1 MKKIKVLISEEKIN
15 NRLDELANQIMDEYK
30 GKDIVFLCILKGS
43 IFFTVELAKRI
54 KNNIQF
60 EFVEVS
66 SYENNESTGKVKL
79 NKDITQSIEGKEVI
93 IIEDIVDTGRTLAFL
108 KELLLEKKP
117 ASLKICSLLDK
128 PSRRIANVKHTKML
142 KICII
147 YDMMLTNEIMQKK
160 VVKHVFKKNGN
171 ARIQIICRQ
180 NSNRTKTR
188 NNNSN
193 RT

>member
-60 EFVEVS
+60 EFIEVS
-66 SYENNESTGKVKL
+66 SYENNESTGKIKL

-93 IIEDIVDTGRTLAFL
+93 IIEDIVDTGRTLSFL
-108 KELLLEKKP
+108 KDLLLEKKP

-128 PSRRIANVKHTKML
+128 PSRRITNVKADYVGFTIEDKF
-142 KICII
+142 
-147 YDMMLTNEIMQKK
+147 
-160 VVKHVFKKNGN
+160 VVGYGLDDE
-171 ARIQIICRQ
+171 Q
-180 NSNRTKTR
+180 NLR
-188 NNNSN
+188 NLNYIGYIEE
-193 RT
+193 

>member
-43 IFFTVELAKRI
+43 IFFTLELAKRI

-128 PSRRIANVKHTKML
+128 PSRRIANVKADYVGFAIEDKF
-142 KICII
+142 
-147 YDMMLTNEIMQKK
+147 
-160 VVKHVFKKNGN
+160 VVGYGLDDE
-171 ARIQIICRQ
+171 Q
-180 NSNRTKTR
+180 NLR
-188 NNNSN
+188 NLNYIGYIEE
-193 RT
+193 

>member
-108 KELLLEKKP
+108 KEVLLEKKP

-128 PSRRIANVKHTKML
+128 PSRRIANVKADYVGFAIEDKF
-142 KICII
+142 
-147 YDMMLTNEIMQKK
+147 
-160 VVKHVFKKNGN
+160 VVGYGLDDE
-171 ARIQIICRQ
+171 Q
-180 NSNRTKTR
+180 NLR
-188 NNNSN
+188 NLNYIGYIEE
-193 RT
+193 

>member
-66 SYENNESTGKVKL
+66 SYENNESTGKVKI

-128 PSRRIANVKHTKML
+128 PSRRIANVKADYVGFAIEDKF
-142 KICII
+142 
-147 YDMMLTNEIMQKK
+147 
-160 VVKHVFKKNGN
+160 VVGYGLDDE
-171 ARIQIICRQ
+171 Q
-180 NSNRTKTR
+180 NLR
-188 NNNSN
+188 NLNYIGYIEE
-193 RT
+193 

>member
-43 IFFTVELAKRI
+43 IFFTVELTKRI

-128 PSRRIANVKHTKML
+128 PSRRIANVKADYVGFAIEDKF
-142 KICII
+142 
-147 YDMMLTNEIMQKK
+147 
-160 VVKHVFKKNGN
+160 VVGYGLDDE
-171 ARIQIICRQ
+171 Q
-180 NSNRTKTR
+180 NLR
-188 NNNSN
+188 NLNYIGYIEE
-193 RT
+193 

>member
-15 NRLDELANQIMDEYK
+15 NILDELANQIMDEYK

-128 PSRRIANVKHTKML
+128 PSRRIANVKADYVGFAIEDKF
-142 KICII
+142 
-147 YDMMLTNEIMQKK
+147 
-160 VVKHVFKKNGN
+160 VVGYGLDDE
-171 ARIQIICRQ
+171 Q
-180 NSNRTKTR
+180 NLR
-188 NNNSN
+188 NLNYIGYIEE
-193 RT
+193 

>member
-1 MKKIKVLISEEKIN
+1 MKDIKVLINEEQIN
-15 NRLDELANQIMDEYK
+15 KRLEELAHQIMRDYE
-30 GKDIVFLCILKGS
+30 GKDLMFLCILKGS

-93 IIEDIVDTGRTLAFL
+93 VIEDIVDTGRTLSFL
-108 KELLLEKKP
+108 KDFLIEKKP

-128 PSRRIANVKHTKML
+128 PSRRIANVQADYIGFTIEDKF
-142 KICII
+142 
-147 YDMMLTNEIMQKK
+147 
-160 VVKHVFKKNGN
+160 VVGYGLDDE
-171 ARIQIICRQ
+171 Q
-180 NSNRTKTR
+180 NHR
-188 NNNSN
+188 NLNFVGYIEE
-193 RT
+193 